1 MWRLKLLGLAIIFFI
16 LILLVNDSAVL
27 LRGEIRYWSLFGFK
41 GLNKIYLPPS
51 LFKNPQSVGVPLVI
65 FYKKQKNLSL
75 SGLKES
81 IKEFF
86 HFQQWSVKNINE
98 YTNITRDNET
108 RKHQLT
114 FFFFKT
120 NSLIYCERKWVAVK
134 GINIEVSFLLKD
146 THADQMTN
154 LLYMQIHTT
163 TPSKLI
169 PIEYFK

>member
-1 MWRLKLLGLAIIFFI
+1 MWRLKLLRLAIIFFI
-16 LILLVNDSAVL
+16 LILLVNDSVVL
-27 LRGEIRYWSLFGFK
+27 LWEEIRYWSLFGFK
-41 GLNKIYLPPS
+41 VLNKIYLPPS

-65 FYKKQKNLSL
+65 FYKKQKNLPL

-114 FFFFKT
+114 FFFF
-120 NSLIYCERKWVAVK
+120 
-134 GINIEVSFLLKD
+134 
-146 THADQMTN
+146 
-154 LLYMQIHTT
+154 
-163 TPSKLI
+163 
-169 PIEYFK
+169 